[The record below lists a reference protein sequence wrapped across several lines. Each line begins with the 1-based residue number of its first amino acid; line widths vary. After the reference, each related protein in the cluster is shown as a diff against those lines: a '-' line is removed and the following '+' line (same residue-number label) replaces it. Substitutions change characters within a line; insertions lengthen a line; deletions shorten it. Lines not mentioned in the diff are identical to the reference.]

1 MANFTAAQA
10 RPPAPTG
17 EVDNF
22 VEFILHG
29 VITNA
34 VAFVGF
40 IGNLGTIH
48 ILRKHFYNKKFHLTN
63 EFFTETGV
71 FLLSKQENL
80 FFNITF

>member
-48 ILRKHFYNKKFHLTN
+48 KICKHFYTA
-63 EFFTETGV
+63 
-71 FLLSKQENL
+71 
-80 FFNITF
+80 